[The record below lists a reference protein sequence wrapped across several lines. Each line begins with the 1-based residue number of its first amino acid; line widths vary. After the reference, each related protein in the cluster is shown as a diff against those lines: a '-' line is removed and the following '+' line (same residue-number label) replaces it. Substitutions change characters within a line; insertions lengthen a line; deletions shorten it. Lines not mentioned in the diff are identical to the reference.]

1 MYNNWSTCRGS
12 KLQPNKANH
21 SSWVTNEVDYLLRIN
36 NIVNENMKN
45 VHQPVDNPTDSSK
58 LKIEWIKN

>member
-12 KLQPNKANH
+12 KLQSNKASH

-45 VHQPVDNPTDSSK
+45 LHQTVDKSDDDSK